1 MYQSFLSPFSDVPCR
16 LQDIGKINIHLLLN
30 WKFFQFFNCFFSNHV
45 DFPVPTEYILNCQIK
60 DKLAPIELS
69 RYSEDTLFF
78 LFYMNGGDL
87 MQLQAASTL
96 FDRDWRYH
104 IEKRIWLTKVPG
116 IEPIQKTSA
125 FEKGIYTVFDVMQW
139 RKIQIE
145 LTIEYSKLAE
155 KSMLSPQF
163 LLQQQHQQLAANSTH
178 LSQLLQIQQQQQQQQ
193 AFTSILNNTSNPAAL
208 TPVNTANTPNF

>member
-1 MYQSFLSPFSDVPCR
+1 MISILYLFLKR
-16 LQDIGKINIHLLLN
+16 IA
-30 WKFFQFFNCFFSNHV
+30 
-45 DFPVPTEYILNCQIK
+45 DFPVPTEYIINCQIK

-87 MQLQAASTL
+87 MQLQAAAML
-96 FDRDWRYH
+96 YDRDWRYH
-104 IEKRIWLTKVPG
+104 VEKRIWLTKVPG
-116 IEPIQKTSA
+116 IEPIQKANT

-139 RKIQIE
+139 RKLQIE

-155 KSMLSPQF
+155 KPMLSPQF

-178 LSQLLQIQQQQQQQQ
+178 LSQLLQLQQQQQ
-193 AFTSILNNTSNPAAL
+193 AFTSILNNTNNPAAL